1 MKMIET
7 TNNFIKETEKIETLL
22 KESLNIDNII
32 DWDDESLLMIK
43 EMFLLMNAYKDM
55 LLQQASEV
63 DYLTKTVTELNSKMD
78 NIIKMLEDRA

>member
-63 DYLTKTVTELNSKMD
+63 DYLTKTVTELNSKMN